1 MEIESTTIS
10 LSKGVRNR
18 LRTFGDKGETYDTIL
33 DRIMNNSEE
42 FTTSNVPQSG
52 TVYCTEDEVADMVHD
67 FEDFKEYAYGCPG
80 VMPDCDMYNREFV
93 ITYCNR

>member
-33 DRIMNNSEE
+33 DRIMDDS
-42 FTTSNVPQSG
+42 
-52 TVYCTEDEVADMVHD
+52 
-67 FEDFKEYAYGCPG
+67 KELSTQITG
-80 VMPDCDMYNREFV
+80 V
-93 ITYCNR
+93 